1 MRAPTLAAALA
12 IACWLGLTPALAATF
27 VLDDGSR
34 VAGTIVQATRNTVT
48 IRPAVGGLRQIPVG
62 RLERVEVT
70 TADGQTLLG
79 RYRGWADGRS
89 MIAVGAEMLSLE
101 NDRVVERRPLTTP
114 AIAAASMP
122 DAPDAAAS
130 VPDAPDAAVPVARA
144 AAPRPPDPAAG
155 SGGPA
160 AGAPS
165 DDTAAAPAAPR
176 RAVSAVVGPLP
187 PPDPQGRSA
196 PEPSAGTAMAALPG
210 GDLPVVSVK
219 TSPEEITGASGTI
232 TFDVQLSRPLDDL
245 LVVIYSTVDGTARAG
260 ADYQPLQGIL
270 TLPAGVTSAAIQTT
284 LIDHPEAGGK
294 DFQLFLASN
303 PDMVTVAEPWTQITI
318 QNDD

>member
-1 MRAPTLAAALA
+1 MRAAPLAAALA
-12 IACWLGLTPALAATF
+12 IACWLGLTPALGATF

-48 IRPAVGGLRQIPVG
+48 IRPAIGGLRQVPVG
-62 RLERVEVT
+62 RLERVDVT

-79 RYRGWADGRS
+79 RYRGWVDGRS

-114 AIAAASMP
+114 AMAAASAP
-122 DAPDAAAS
+122 DAPAAPS
-130 VPDAPDAAVPVARA
+130 PTAAVARA
-144 AAPRPPDPAAG
+144 AAASSPEPPAS

-160 AGAPS
+160 ASTPRDG
-165 DDTAAAPAAPR
+165 AAAGPR
-176 RAVSAVVGPLP
+176 RDAVSAVVGPLP
-187 PPDPQGRSA
+187 PHPDPRAWSG
-196 PEPSAGTAMAALPG
+196 PEPAAGAAMAAVPG
-210 GDLPVVSVK
+210 GDLPVVSVR
-219 TSPEEITGASGTI
+219 TSPDEITGGSGAI
-232 TFDVQLSRPLDDL
+232 TFTVELSQPLDDL
-245 LVVIYSTVDGTARAG
+245 LVVIYSTLDGTARAG

-303 PDMVTVAEPWTQITI
+303 PDLVTIAEPWTKITI
-318 QNDD
+318 QDDD

>member
-1 MRAPTLAAALA
+1 MRAPSLAAALA
-12 IACWLGLTPALAATF
+12 IACWLGLTPALGATF
-27 VLDDGSR
+27 VLDDGSTI
-34 VAGTIVQATRNTVT
+34 AGTIVQATRNTVT
-48 IRPAVGGLRQIPVG
+48 IRPAIGGPRQVPVG

-79 RYRGWADGRS
+79 RYRGWVDGRS

-101 NDRVVERRPLTTP
+101 NGRVVERRPLTTP
-114 AIAAASMP
+114 AIAAASAP
-122 DAPDAAAS
+122 DAPAAPSPAAA
-130 VPDAPDAAVPVARA
+130 VARA
-144 AAPRPPDPAAG
+144 AARSSPEPPAS

-160 AGAPS
+160 ASTPRDG
-165 DDTAAAPAAPR
+165 AAAGPR
-176 RAVSAVVGPLP
+176 RDAVSAVDGPLP
-187 PPDPQGRSA
+187 PHPDPRAWSA
-196 PEPSAGTAMAALPG
+196 PEPAAGAAMAAVPG

-219 TSPEEITGASGTI
+219 TSPDEITGGSGAI
-232 TFDVQLSRPLDDL
+232 TFTVEVSQPLDDL

-303 PDMVTVAEPWTQITI
+303 PDLVTIAEPWTKITI
-318 QNDD
+318 QDDD

>member
-1 MRAPTLAAALA
+1 MRAPPLAAALA
-12 IACWLGLTPALAATF
+12 IACWLGLTPALSATF
-27 VLDDGSR
+27 VLEDGSR

-48 IRPAVGGLRQIPVG
+48 IRPAIGGLRQIPVG

-79 RYRGWADGRS
+79 RYRGWADGRA

-114 AIAAASMP
+114 AIAAASAP
-122 DAPDAAAS
+122 DAPAA
-130 VPDAPDAAVPVARA
+130 PDAPVPVARA
-144 AAPRPPDPAAG
+144 AAPAPSLADPTAASGAPAA
-155 SGGPA
+155 S
-160 AGAPS
+160 APS
-165 DDTAAAPAAPR
+165 DDTAAAATAPHRAA
-176 RAVSAVVGPLP
+176 SAVIGPVP
-187 PPDPQGRSA
+187 PFPDPRTWSA
-196 PEPSAGTAMAALPG
+196 PEPAAGPAMAALPA

-219 TSPEEITGASGTI
+219 TSPDEITGASGEV
-232 TFDVQLSRPLDDL
+232 TFTVELSRPLDDL

-303 PDMVTVAEPWTQITI
+303 PDLVTVAEPWTMITI
-318 QNDD
+318 QDDD

>member
-1 MRAPTLAAALA
+1 MRALPFAAALA
-12 IACWLGLTPALAATF
+12 IACWLGLTPALGATF
-27 VLDDGSR
+27 VLDDGSAI
-34 VAGTIVQATRNTVT
+34 VGSIVQATRNTVT
-48 IRPAVGGLRQIPVG
+48 IRPAIGGLRQIAVG

-89 MIAVGAEMLSLE
+89 MLAVGAELLAVE

-114 AIAAASMP
+114 AMAAAS
-122 DAPDAAAS
+122 
-130 VPDAPDAAVPVARA
+130 APDAAVPVARA
-144 AAPRPPDPAAG
+144 AAPSPPDPTAG

-165 DDTAAAPAAPR
+165 DGAAAPPAPPR

-187 PPDPQGRSA
+187 PHPGPQALPA
-196 PEPSAGTAMAALPG
+196 PEPAAGPAMAALPG
-210 GDLPVVSVK
+210 SDLPVVSVK
-219 TSPEEITGASGTI
+219 TSPEEITGASDAI
-232 TFDVQLSRPLDDL
+232 TFTIELSRPLDDL

-260 ADYQPLQGIL
+260 ADYEPLQGIL

-284 LIDHPEAGGK
+284 LVERPESGGDK

-303 PDMVTVAEPWTQITI
+303 PDLVTIAEPWTKVTI
-318 QNDD
+318 HDEG

>member
-1 MRAPTLAAALA
+1 MRAPPLAAALA
-12 IACWLGLTPALAATF
+12 IACWLGLTPALGATF

-48 IRPAVGGLRQIPVG
+48 IRPAIGGLRQIPVG

-79 RYRGWADGRS
+79 HYRGWADGRA

-114 AIAAASMP
+114 AIAAAST
-122 DAPDAAAS
+122 
-130 VPDAPDAAVPVARA
+130 PDAPDAAVPVARA
-144 AAPRPPDPAAG
+144 APSLPDRTAG
-155 SGGPA
+155 GGPA
-160 AGAPS
+160 ASAPS
-165 DDTAAAPAAPR
+165 DADAAAAAAPR
-176 RAVSAVVGPLP
+176 RAASAVVGPVP
-187 PPDPQGRSA
+187 PRPDPQAWSA
-196 PEPSAGTAMAALPG
+196 PEPSAGAAMAALPG

-219 TSPEEITGASGTI
+219 TSPDQITAESDVI
-232 TFDVQLSRPLDDL
+232 TFTVELSQPLDDL

-303 PDMVTVAEPWTQITI
+303 PDLVTIAEPWTQITI
-318 QNDD
+318 QDDD